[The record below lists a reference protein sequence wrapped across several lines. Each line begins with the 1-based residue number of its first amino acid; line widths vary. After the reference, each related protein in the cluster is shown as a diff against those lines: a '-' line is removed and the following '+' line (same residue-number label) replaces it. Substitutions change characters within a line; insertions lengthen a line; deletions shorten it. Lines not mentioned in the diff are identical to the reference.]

1 MQWHWPARRTL
12 NLWAPALIGITVMAL
27 AAVWG
32 SPWIRFL
39 LFAHHWFYFI
49 SAVLLFNPVVQTFSQ
64 MFLASPEARLERQIA
79 AELSRKWRQGKGA
92 TGRTASSTQETA
104 AERLVRLRHEK
115 AEVDEQ
121 IVRVAAETRR
131 QAE

>member
-1 MQWHWPARRTL
+1 MQWYRPTRRTL
-12 NLWAPALIGITVMAL
+12 KLWAPAVIGITVMAL
-27 AAVWG
+27 AALWG

-49 SAVLLFNPVVQTFSQ
+49 GAVLLFNPVVQTFSQ
-64 MFLASPEARLERQIA
+64 VFLASSEARLERQIA
-79 AELSRKWRQGKGA
+79 AELSRNVRQRQGA
-92 TGRTASSTQETA
+92 TGRTAPATQETA
-104 AERLVRLRHEK
+104 EERLTRLRHEK
-115 AEVDEQ
+115 AAVDEQ